1 VAAHVWQC
9 SSSVAADYADCLASY
24 LSTPPCIILAAERA
38 RSPDLVSVV
47 LSIEP
52 FKLKLTFLVFAYSY
66 MKTNAAHAA
75 LLACRGTVVVM
86 PRLLR
91 VCLNADGNHEFAQAW
106 TLETVLGKL
115 TELETRL
122 GCLVYPPTQE
132 LRALYSKPILQA
144 HIEGAIKQMDNKDLV
159 YAIPTKMFKLPD
171 NEMDSDTAV
180 NNLCRV
186 VSTSLLHCKWYA
198 SLLCVCCQIYI
209 PLSRTH
215 GQTFR
220 VITSLK
226 AALFPYYGHY
236 RD

>member
-1 VAAHVWQC
+1 VAVQEAAQPVAVWLQIMQI
-9 SSSVAADYADCLASY
+9 VWRLFFRHLLALY
-24 LSTPPCIILAAERA
+24 LQQNAL
-38 RSPDLVSVV
+38 DLVIVV
-47 LSIEP
+47 LYIEP
-52 FKLKLTFLVFAYSY
+52 FKLKLTFLVFAYLTCSCLK
-66 MKTNAAHAA
+66 MNAAHAA
-75 LLACRGTVVVM
+75 FLACRGTVVVM

-106 TLETVLGKL
+106 TLETVLWKL
-115 TELETRL
+115 TEFETRL

-171 NEMDSDTAV
+171 NEMDNDTAV

-186 VSTSLLHCKWYA
+186 VSTSLLHCKLYA
-198 SLLCVCCQIYI
+198 SLLCVCCQISI

-215 GQTFR
+215 GHNFCKSS
-220 VITSLK
+220 VISL
-226 AALFPYYGHY
+226 LW
-236 RD
+236 